1 MHIIGE
7 LGEKLV
13 ALWLES
19 KNYQILARRWR
30 CRWGEIDLIAR
41 EQSSNTLVFIEVKTR
56 SYQKNWDAGGILA
69 IDLRKQQ
76 KINKTAQM
84 FLAKNPQLA
93 DFPCRF
99 DVALVSYRS
108 YLSRSPIL
116 LSENN
121 YALQLEQKQPTLRNK
136 QHLVMLSEYLESAFE

>member
-30 CRWGEIDLIAR
+30 CRWGEIDLIAL

-56 SYQKNWDAGGILA
+56 SHNNWDAEGILA

-76 KINKTAQM
+76 KIEKTAQM
-84 FLAKNPQLA
+84 FLAQNPQLA

-108 YLSRSPIL
+108 YLYRSPIL

-136 QHLVMLSEYLESAFE
+136 QHLVMLTEYLESAFE

>member
-30 CRWGEIDLIAR
+30 CRWGEIDLIAL

-56 SYQKNWDAGGILA
+56 SRNNWDAEGILA

-76 KINKTAQM
+76 KIEKTAQM
-84 FLAKNPQLA
+84 FLAQNPQLV

-99 DVALVSYRS
+99 DVALVSYQN
-108 YLSRSPIL
+108 YLSRSRFL

-136 QHLVMLSEYLESAFE
+136 QHLVMLTEYLESAFE